1 MTLFKIYN
9 QKGFL
14 YSQNTEDD
22 WFGTEKKMIIIHQLH
37 PILETFIIRL
47 WVEAGPVFSLT
58 QILLPAKRG
67 LISHVIKKNT
77 HVLEEIR
84 EINVIRVC

>member
-1 MTLFKIYN
+1 VTLFEIYN

-47 WVEAGPVFSLT
+47 WVEAGHVFSST

-67 LISHVIKKNT
+67 LISHVIKNA
-77 HVLEEIR
+77 HVLGKIP
-84 EINVIRVC
+84 EINTIRAC